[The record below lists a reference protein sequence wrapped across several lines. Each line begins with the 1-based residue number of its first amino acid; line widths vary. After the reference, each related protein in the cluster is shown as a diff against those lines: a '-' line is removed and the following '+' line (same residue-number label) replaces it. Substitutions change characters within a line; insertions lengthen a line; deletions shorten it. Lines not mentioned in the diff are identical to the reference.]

1 MSKRNPDPVTAIALG
16 FVLLAV
22 VVLAAARWRAAREP
36 VEPVAAQSPAKVAV
50 ETPRVA
56 TVETTAPAAQPRAH
70 RERPKLVL
78 LSTAEA
84 PDPAHSIATLLV
96 VRTGDR
102 RAARPGDEVVDGS
115 VLEWVE
121 SGRAGLRLDDE
132 RWTLRLGARRLRTPG
147 PGKNEDPESPAPG
160 LDVDA
165 STPGNHAILAM
176 FREEPGQ
183 LNRVNL
189 LSEAAIGFRFD
200 EENGDILG
208 MTLGSVSRNGVY
220 AQLGIQSGDV
230 LLSVND
236 IGIDGPEAAESAL
249 DEIEHKRRLRI
260 VLQRAEQTR
269 EIVVKRSRGSRR
281 RG

>member
-1 MSKRNPDPVTAIALG
+1 
-16 FVLLAV
+16 VLLAV
-22 VVLAAARWRAAREP
+22 VLLAAARWRAAREA
-36 VEPVAAQSPAKVAV
+36 VEPVAGSAVKVAI

-56 TVETTAPAAQPRAH
+56 TVKTTAPAAQPTAR

-84 PDPAHSIATLLV
+84 KEPAHSIATLLV

-121 SGRAGLRLDDE
+121 PGRAGLRLDDE
-132 RWTLRLGARRLRTPG
+132 RWTLKLGARTLRKPG
-147 PGKNEDPESPAPG
+147 PSENQDAGSPAPG
-160 LDVDA
+160 PEVDA
-165 STPGNHAILAM
+165 STPGNHAILEM

-189 LSEAAIGFRFD
+189 LSEATIGFRFD

-208 MTLGSVSRNGVY
+208 MTLGSVSRDGVY

-230 LLSVND
+230 LLSVNG
-236 IGIDGPEAAESAL
+236 IGIEGPEAAESAL
-249 DEIEHKRRLRI
+249 DEIEHNRRLRI
-260 VLQRAEQTR
+260 VLQRAEKTE
-269 EIVVKRSRGSRR
+269 EIVVERSRGARR